1 MYRIR
6 KLSII
11 IALIMVLQLG
21 LYGWSAP
28 TGISAATGGPVAS
41 GYSPADNLTS
51 VPLNSDL
58 KITFDEKVKKGPHI
72 AHIAIYQS
80 GTNKLVESISVTSSQ
95 VWINSSDQREVTIN
109 PYLSGTSG
117 KLELNTDYYVLIDAG
132 AFLNVSNSAAYAG
145 IQNATT
151 WNFRT
156 VAQEDNQRPSHVTR
170 LPEGNNVSITSTLS
184 LSFDEIV
191 YVAEGSIRISST
203 DDTRHIAVTSSSVT
217 GSGSS
222 QITVRPDSALLPN
235 TTYTVTIASDNFQ
248 DASGNSY
255 PGSSWSFTTA
265 PAPVNMASA
274 SPLNPADDATLVPID
289 ANLTIRFDQNVQAN
303 SGKYIEIRKVSDNS
317 LFKRMQATSTEI
329 TVNGSAVTID
339 PGNHFAANTAY
350 YVLIEPGAFSKPDPN
365 ASEWFYGIPAATV
378 WNFSTGYG
386 NDNSAPYVTKYEPG
400 RSSTANNAQ
409 SKLVLTFNE
418 PVYPHTG
425 NIEIRH
431 STGGELFR
439 SIPMTSERVKGG
451 GTKELVIDATSAMG
465 GESAKSFIN
474 NTRYYVTIG
483 NRAIRDGAG
492 NYYSGISSTSGWI
505 FTVSKDTDRP
515 QLDALSPANNATAI
529 AVRARFAATFN
540 TPIIAGA
547 GKIYFHPIT
556 STASVPSVEANFWVD
571 GGNAKRM
578 FIQPSQDLQQ
588 DKDYYIYIEE
598 DAITDLV
605 GNSFVGI
612 QNQYQWTFKTIGGDK
627 TAPTVS
633 KSEVSG
639 SVIRLIYN
647 EPLNTNL
654 RPTPASYYVTVA
666 GAPRNVT
673 SVKIEG
679 NMVLLTLASS
689 VSNNQKVILSYS
701 KPATGLVQDISG
713 NEAASLS
720 NMDVSNGYTSTNPVV
735 SSGSVSGNTVQL
747 NFNESLM
754 AVSEYAH
761 TQFTVK
767 VGGSNYSILSMWHS
781 GSVIQLTLSNNI
793 PSDKSVYVTYSP
805 SSYPLTGTSGN
816 RVSGFSNYNVREGNN
831 GNGNNNGGDYYAP
844 YVQFITASNNAIL
857 IKYNEPLNS
866 TTAPGSYQYSV
877 TVDGQLRSVLSASV
891 SGDTVVLTVNETI
904 DSGAI
909 TKVSYIGSSYALK
922 DYNGNPAASFAN
934 IVANSG
940 AGTGETGTLQG
951 AILKG
956 NILTLTF
963 NQVLN
968 QSSIPTTSQFI
979 VKVKNTIRL
988 VSNVQVTGNTVILTL
1003 ASAANAGDAA
1013 QLSYISSNTG
1023 LKTIGGG
1030 LVNGFTNMNVANQ
1043 TSLLDSLSGDFEAA
1057 AGGGV
1062 GIKTSA
1068 ATSTTDQSPSGQS
1081 TKRYAIKN
1089 DKFVMAVAK
1098 AREAGITVPRI
1109 VFKVPDYEKAA
1120 MAGVSIAALD
1130 MASKQGDVIFV
1141 VQHGDM
1147 TYELPLS
1154 AVDLYEL
1161 SMMAAGNNVN
1171 TQLVISIDKGTTTAA
1186 SSLKTAI
1193 SSSKASIVNGP
1204 VHYEVMIVNGTS
1216 KQQVTA
1222 FEGYLTHTL
1231 QTSYSVDASQLAAV
1245 WLDPVTSTLSYVPT
1259 SIKKE
1264 NGRTIASFMRQGS
1277 SAYALVRH
1285 DKNFTDLSKHWA
1297 ARDVEMMASKFIVDG
1312 HSVTKYAPD
1321 ISITRGEFATYI
1333 AKGLGLGGN
1342 REAAAKFKDVN
1353 KDTAMGAYIGAAA
1366 AAGIVNGT
1374 SNDTFKPNSYIKR
1387 QDMAVMMMRAAKVAG
1402 LQEQLPQSVESYLN
1416 AYRDRGELGD
1426 YAQKDMAQAIHYGII
1441 NGKSETRLSPTT
1453 NASRAEGAV
1462 MIMRLLEKAGFLTP

>member
-6 KLSII
+6 KLSIF

-21 LYGWSAP
+21 LYGWSEP
-28 TGISAATGGPVAS
+28 TGVSAATGGPVAS

-58 KITFDEKVKKGPHI
+58 KITFDEKVKKGPYT
-72 AHIAIYQS
+72 ANIAIYKS

-109 PYLSGTSG
+109 PYLNGTSG
-117 KLELNTDYYVLIDAG
+117 KFELNTDYYVLIDAG

-170 LPEGNNVSITSTLS
+170 LPEGSNVPITTTLS
-184 LSFDEIV
+184 LSFDEAV

-203 DDTRHIAVTSSSVT
+203 DDTRYIPVTSSGVT

-222 QITVRPDSALLPN
+222 QIIVRPDSALLPN
-235 TTYTVTIASDNFQ
+235 TTYTITIASDNFQ
-248 DASGNSY
+248 DASGNGY

-265 PAPVNMASA
+265 PAPVNMASS
-274 SPLNPADDATLVPID
+274 SPLNPADDAALVPID
-289 ANLTIRFDQNVQAN
+289 TNLTIQFDQNVQAN
-303 SGKYIEIRKVSDNS
+303 NGKYIEIRKVSDNG
-317 LFKRMQATSTEI
+317 LFERLQATSSRI
-329 TVNGSAVTID
+329 TVNGSSATID
-339 PGNHFAANTAY
+339 PSYPFAANTAY

-386 NDNSAPYVTKYEPG
+386 NDNSAPYVTKYKPG
-400 RSSTANNAQ
+400 SGSSANSAQ
-409 SKLVLTFNE
+409 SKLELTFNE

-425 NIEIRH
+425 NIEIRQ
-431 STGGELFR
+431 SIGGALFR

-451 GTKELVIDATSAMG
+451 GTKELVIDATSAIG
-465 GESAKSFIN
+465 GEAAKSFIN

-492 NYYSGISSTSGWI
+492 NFYSGISSTSGWT

-515 QLDALSPANNATAI
+515 QLDALSPANNATAV

-540 TPIIAGA
+540 TPVIPGTE
-547 GKIYFHPIT
+547 KIYFHPIT
-556 STASVPSVEANFWVD
+556 SSASVPSVEANFWVD
-571 GGNAKRM
+571 SGNTKRM

-598 DAITDLV
+598 NAITDLV
-605 GNSFVGI
+605 GNSFIGI

-627 TAPTVS
+627 TAPTVA

-647 EPLNTNL
+647 EPLNTKL
-654 RPTPASYYVTVA
+654 KPTPASYYVTVA

-701 KPATGLVQDISG
+701 KPSTGLVQDISG
-713 NEAASLS
+713 NEAASIS

-735 SSGSVSGNTVQL
+735 SSGSVSGNTVRL
-747 NFNESLM
+747 NFSESLM

-761 TQFTVK
+761 TQFSVN

-793 PSDKSVYVTYSP
+793 PSDKSVHVTYSP

-816 RVSGFSNYNVREGNN
+816 RVNGFSNYNVREGN
-831 GNGNNNGGDYYAP
+831 NGNNNGGDYYAP
-844 YVQFITASNNAIL
+844 YVQFITASGNAIL

-891 SGDTVVLTVNETI
+891 SGDTVVLTVNEAI
-904 DSGAI
+904 DSGAV

-940 AGTGETGTLQG
+940 TGTGQTGTLQG

-968 QSSIPTTSQFI
+968 QSSIPTTSQFVVN
-979 VKVKNTIRL
+979 VKSTIRL

-1013 QLSYISSNTG
+1013 QVSYISSNTG

-1043 TSLLDSLSGDFEAA
+1043 TSLLDSLTGDFEAA
-1057 AGGGV
+1057 DGGGV

-1068 ATSTTDQSPSGQS
+1068 ATSTTDLSPSGQS

-1161 SMMAAGNNVN
+1161 SKMAAGNNVN

-1186 SSLKTAI
+1186 TSLKTAI

-1216 KQQVTA
+1216 KQQVTE
-1222 FEGYLTHTL
+1222 FEGYLAHTL

-1259 SIKKE
+1259 SVKKE
-1264 NGRTIASFMRQGS
+1264 NGRTIASFKRQGS
-1277 SAYALVRH
+1277 GAYALVRH
-1285 DKNFTDLSKHWA
+1285 DKSFTDLSKHWA
-1297 ARDVEMMASKFIVDG
+1297 AREVEMMASKFIVEG

-1321 ISITRGEFATYI
+1321 KSITRGEFATYI

-1374 SNDTFKPNSYIKR
+1374 SGDTFKPNSYIKR

-1402 LQEQLPQSVESYLN
+1402 LQEQLPQSADSYLN
-1416 AYRDRGELGD
+1416 VYRDKGELSD
-1426 YAQKDMAQAIHYGII
+1426 YAKEDVAHAIHLGII

-1462 MIMRLLEKAGFLTP
+1462 MIMRLLEKAGFLTQ